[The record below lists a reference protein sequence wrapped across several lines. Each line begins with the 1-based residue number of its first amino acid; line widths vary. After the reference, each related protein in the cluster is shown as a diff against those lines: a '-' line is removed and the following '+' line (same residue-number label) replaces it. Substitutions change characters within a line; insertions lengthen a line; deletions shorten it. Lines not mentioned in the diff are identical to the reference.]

1 MSVLPE
7 NAQEIASIAG
17 EVGAEILAGH
27 LRYPSETDVLA
38 CEAALRLDDID
49 LDEYLAR
56 HRDRR
61 LVLIIAPV
69 SGEEP
74 MTFTCGICGFV
85 MDRAGEC
92 PQCRLQIEEAARGMV
107 DSGEDRAVLDQVAD
121 LLDGGEDEPG

>member
-1 MSVLPE
+1 MSVLRE
-7 NAQEIASIAG
+7 NAQELAAIAG
-17 EVGAEILAGH
+17 EVGAEVLAGH
-27 LRYPSETDVLA
+27 LRYPSATGGWQ
-38 CEAALRLDDID
+38 LDDID

-92 PQCRLQIEEAARGMV
+92 PQCRLQIEEEARGMV
-107 DSGEDRAVLDQVAD
+107 DTGEDRDVLDQVAD
-121 LLDGGEDEPG
+121 LLDGEDDVSPLPGI